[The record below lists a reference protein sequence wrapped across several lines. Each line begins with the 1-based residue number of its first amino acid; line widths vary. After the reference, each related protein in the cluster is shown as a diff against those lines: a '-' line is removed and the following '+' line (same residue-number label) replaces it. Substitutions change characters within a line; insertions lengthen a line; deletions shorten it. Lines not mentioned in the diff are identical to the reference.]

1 MPSDSPGPSDS
12 PAGSRPPDD
21 LVFALTYYAPYV
33 SGLTNM
39 ARDIAE
45 GLAARGRRV
54 TVVTSGFDPAL
65 PREEEIGGVRVL
77 RAPVL
82 ARLGRGVISPQ
93 FVRLARSAISQA
105 SVGALQLPMLEAG
118 AIAYGL
124 RTPLVSTYHCDVT
137 LPPGLVNTAQRV
149 VVDASNR
156 LAMRC
161 SVVVAATSEDYARH
175 SRMWPVIEPAM
186 TVVPPPCPPVPPGE
200 ATYRET
206 DGMHVGFLGRIV
218 REKGLE
224 YLVRGFRALPDP
236 DARLLIGGDFTH
248 VAGGSVIDQVR
259 AAIGDDPRVRLLGFV
274 PEERLGEFYA
284 SLDVFALPSVNAF
297 EAFGIVQGVAMQAG
311 VPVISSDLPGVRQ
324 PVAQTGFGVVV
335 PPADPDGITCALRRL
350 QADPPDRVRGAERA
364 REAFSVSAV
373 IDGYE
378 VLLDK
383 AAHQQAVRR

>member
-1 MPSDSPGPSDS
+1 MSPE
-12 PAGSRPPDD
+12 AERHDD
-21 LVFALTYYAPYV
+21 LVIALTYYDPYV

-54 TVVTSGFDPAL
+54 SVVTSRYDNDL
-65 PREEEIGGVRVL
+65 PREEEINGVRVL

-93 FVRLARSAISQA
+93 FVRLARSTIVHST
-105 SVGALQLPMLEAG
+105 VGALQLPMLEAG

-124 RTPLVSTYHCDVT
+124 RTPLVCTYHCDVT
-137 LPPGLVNTAQRV
+137 LPPGAINTAQRI

-156 LAMRC
+156 LAMR
-161 SVVVAATSEDYARH
+161 SSAIVAVTSEDYARH
-175 SRMWPVIEPAM
+175 SRMWPSIAPSMEIVA
-186 TVVPPPCPPVPPGE
+186 PPCPPVPDAEP
-200 ATYRET
+200 TYRET
-206 DGMHVGFLGRIV
+206 PGLHVGFLGRIV

-248 VAGGSVIDQVR
+248 VAGGSVVDQVR
-259 AAIGDDPRVRLLGFV
+259 AAIGDDPRIRLLGFV

-311 VPVISSDLPGVRQ
+311 VPVIASDIPGVRQ
-324 PVAQTGFGVVV
+324 PVAQTGFGLVV
-335 PPADPDGITCALRRL
+335 PPADPAAITDALRRL
-350 QADPPDRVRGAERA
+350 QVNPPDRTTGAARA
-364 REAFSVSAV
+364 HEAFSVSAV
-373 IDGYE
+373 LDGYE

-383 AAHQQAVRR
+383 AAHQRKAKR